1 MPCRLRRL
9 SAFTPWLAG
18 AAGGL
23 AVVGPAF
30 GAGVLFNLDL
40 VVTSKMP
47 VPRGIWGMG
56 SLPPRDIPYWLPVAW
71 ASHLIGARA
80 GAVFFVAAFTVAF
93 VGAYRLAAGNPVI
106 CRLGA
111 GALYAFSPFL
121 LTRVAVGHTGVVA
134 ASAVL
139 PWALPSL
146 LGPAERPARTFI
158 ACLALA
164 CTGVAGAALTA
175 PPLLVGLIGDRKC
188 GVTRTAAMAALA
200 QLPWLVPAAIVAG
213 NGLQYVDSTPFATDA
228 SGLLGPLKLAAGH
241 GFWRSASQIGGAS
254 SPGIAVVGGAILVL
268 GLVGARHIRSVSPG
282 RVAAAAGMGLL
293 LAWASALP
301 GLDAVYAAFS
311 HTPAGLLVR
320 EGQRLLPVFL
330 VWLAPAAASGAA
342 KLAEGDHGPSRW
354 AMTALPLG
362 AAVALAVPGGWGL
375 AGALRPVTLPHE
387 WTSARS
393 LITDQPGTVVALP
406 FHEYLALDVARGRL
420 SLNPLPTYLGGDVV
434 SSSDPELG
442 RPHREGVDPRE
453 LPVSQA
459 LVPARAGRPV
469 ADAFAKLGIR
479 WVVVLHDVDWQ
490 AYTSLRTDPGLQ
502 WVVRGPTL
510 DAFRVQAWRGPV
522 VTATGAVL
530 SPHTLAAPV
539 STLTASGAAT
549 WNHQG
554 GWGWLRGLAEIHT
567 AAGGVL
573 ALPAGGGLV
582 WYWPVLLVAA
592 ADLLTVVLFFA
603 SLRNLVNNSPIS
615 ANQPIVTPNRVN

>member
-1 MPCRLRRL
+1 MARALGFRSMPCRPFRL
-9 SAFTPWLAG
+9 SALMPWLAG

-30 GAGVLFNLDL
+30 GAGVLLNLDQ

-47 VPRGIWGMG
+47 VPPGIWGLG

-71 ASHLIGARA
+71 ASHVIGARA
-80 GAVFFVAAFTVAF
+80 GGLFFVAAFTVAF
-93 VGAYRLAAGNPVI
+93 VGTYRLAAGSPVL

-134 ASAVL
+134 AAAVL
-139 PWALPSL
+139 PWALPGL
-146 LGPAERPARTFI
+146 LGPAERPARTFV

-175 PPLLVGLIGDRKC
+175 PPLLVGLIGDRRR
-188 GVTRTAAMAALA
+188 GIARPMALAALA
-200 QLPWLVPAAIVAG
+200 QLPWLVPASIVVG

-228 SGLLGPLKLAAGH
+228 RGLLGPLKLAAGH
-241 GFWRSASQIGGAS
+241 GFWRAASQIGGTS
-254 SPGIAVVGGAILVL
+254 SPGIPLVGGAVLAL
-268 GLVGARHIRSVSPG
+268 GLIGARHVRTVSPG
-282 RVAAAAGMGLL
+282 RLATAAGVGLM

-301 GLDAVYAAFS
+301 GLDAVYAAFT

-342 KLAEGDHGPSRW
+342 RLAEGDRGPSHW
-354 AMTALPLG
+354 AMVALPLG
-362 AAVALAVPGGWGL
+362 AALALAVPGLWGL
-375 AGALRPVTLPHE
+375 AGALRPVALPHE
-387 WTSARS
+387 WAAARS
-393 LITDQPGTVVALP
+393 LITAQPGTVVALP
-406 FHEYLALDVARGRL
+406 FHEYLALDVAKGRL

-442 RPHREGVDPRE
+442 APHREGVDPRE
-453 LPVSQA
+453 VPVSRA
-459 LVPARAGRPV
+459 LVLARAGRPV
-469 ADAFAKLGIR
+469 ADAFAKLGVR

-490 AYTSLRTDPGLQ
+490 AYASLRTDPGLQ
-502 WVVRGPTL
+502 WVVQGPTL
-510 DAFRVQAWRGPV
+510 DAFRVKPWRGPV
-522 VTATGAVL
+522 VTAEGAVL

-539 STLTASGAAT
+539 STLAASGAAI
-549 WNHQG
+549 WDHQG
-554 GWGWLRGLAEIHT
+554 GWGWLRGFAGAHT
-567 AAGGVL
+567 TPDGVI

-582 WYWPVLLVAA
+582 WYWPILLVAA
-592 ADLLTVVLFFA
+592 ADLLTMFLFLG
-603 SLRNLVNNSPIS
+603 SLRSLMHNDPI
-615 ANQPIVTPNRVN
+615 